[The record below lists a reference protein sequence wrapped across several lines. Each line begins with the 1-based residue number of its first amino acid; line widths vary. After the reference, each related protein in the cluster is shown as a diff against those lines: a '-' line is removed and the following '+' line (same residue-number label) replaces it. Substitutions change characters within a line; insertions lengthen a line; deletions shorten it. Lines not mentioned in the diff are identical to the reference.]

1 MAIDAT
7 VGGAD
12 ANSYVTLA
20 EMTAYAATQSWNATW
35 TAYTQDKKE
44 ISLISATKWLDT
56 LTYKGSRNATTQ
68 RLSWPRTGATFD
80 GVTSSATA
88 IPAQIKTAQ
97 MELSW
102 QLLQDPD
109 ALITR
114 GTAPQGTYLAET
126 KLGDLVQKYQQYE
139 GSSPASIDNINDP
152 KVFIKYPWL
161 RDLIGGWL
169 GGLSGGV
176 GFIERQ

>member
-56 LTYKGSRNATTQ
+56 LTYSYSRNETTQ
-68 RLSWPRTGATFD
+68 KLSWPRTGATFD
-80 GVTSSATA
+80 GVTISNRHTCPDQDGTNGTVLAASAR
-88 IPAQIKTAQ
+88 P
-97 MELSW
+97 
-102 QLLQDPD
+102 
-109 ALITR
+109 
-114 GTAPQGTYLAET
+114 
-126 KLGDLVQKYQQYE
+126 
-139 GSSPASIDNINDP
+139 
-152 KVFIKYPWL
+152 
-161 RDLIGGWL
+161 
-169 GGLSGGV
+169 
-176 GFIERQ
+176 

>member
-7 VGGAD
+7 VGGAN

-20 EMTAYAATQSWNATW
+20 EMTAYAANQSWDATW
-35 TAYTQDKKE
+35 TAYTTAKKE
-44 ISLISATKWLDT
+44 ISLKSAAQWLDT

-109 ALITR
+109 VFIK
-114 GTAPQGTYLAET
+114 GSTAPQGTYLSES

-139 GSSPASIDNINDP
+139 GSSATTVDNIKDP
-152 KVFIKYPWL
+152 KVFINYPWL

-169 GGLSGGV
+169 AGMSGGI
-176 GFIERQ
+176 GFIER

>member
-68 RLSWPRTGATFD
+68 KLSWPRTGATFD

-114 GTAPQGTYLAET
+114 GTAPQAPT
-126 KLGDLVQKYQQYE
+126 
-139 GSSPASIDNINDP
+139 
-152 KVFIKYPWL
+152 WL
-161 RDLIGGWL
+161 RPSWAIWFRSISRPKAPVLHRSTTLRIQRC
-169 GGLSGGV
+169 SSNIP
-176 GFIERQ
+176 GFVTSSVAG